1 MMVQINEM
9 VMKKVLFAF
18 LICFSFSNI
27 YAQSEKELKERV
39 ESNQKYI
46 RINTSKKEDLRA
58 ELDTIEKYISLIENR
73 SFSRES
79 PEQKMEKW
87 LAGYVDVQQFV
98 KDNRFQQRLME
109 SQISSQIK
117 DAYTLL
123 VDMYNSLQKNGG
135 YVKVDNDKY
144 KNKIDDMR
152 SILTPLHKGSF
163 MQSFE
168 SIATLINDY
177 RFTMYELVRVFE
189 LVEDMVHQRMKKDE
203 IEISLRNDGEI
214 VFIEKIP
221 STKKLL
227 QEYIDLTDVDI
238 KKRLDIRNKVFS
250 TIKE

>member
-9 VMKKVLFAF
+9 FMKKVLFAF

-39 ESNQKYI
+39 ESNQKFIKIY
-46 RINTSKKEDLRA
+46 TSKKEDLRA

-123 VDMYNSLQKNGG
+123 VDMYNSLQKDGR
-135 YVKVDNDKY
+135 YVKEDNDRY
-144 KNKIDDMR
+144 KNEIGNLR

-177 RFTMYELVRVFE
+177 RFTIYELDRVLNLVDE
-189 LVEDMVHQRMKKDE
+189 LHNSGMRRED
-203 IEISLRNDGEI
+203 IYNALRNDEETDYI
-214 VFIEKIP
+214 DKIP
-221 STKKLL
+221 FTKEKLEQYIRADLKGRINIRRL
-227 QEYIDLTDVDI
+227 Q
-238 KKRLDIRNKVFS
+238 VFS